1 MYKTEAIGKASKDA
15 PLEKIMVGREGMTF
29 LKSILFLRMSNCCL
43 FTNKSMASP
52 QKIFV
57 RYIRIFKKKQAI
69 FTKSKYLLT
78 QVKKVD
84 V

>member
-52 QKIFV
+52 QKISV
-57 RYIRIFKKKQAI
+57 RYLHTLVSVRLWNFKDGR
-69 FTKSKYLLT
+69 S
-78 QVKKVD
+78 
-84 V
+84 